1 MAFLLFNFLSI
12 FEEMVL
18 LDYKKRRI
26 RLEDERWDHIKE
38 NHPETKD
45 VISYIIDTLN
55 VPDFVQQGN
64 NSEILAVKRYTKT
77 PISRNKY
84 CVVVYK
90 TTGTDGFVITS
101 YFTRRPSFKR
111 KLLWKK

>member
-1 MAFLLFNFLSI
+1 MILS
-12 FEEMVL
+12 
-18 LDYKKRRI
+18 DYKKRRI

-38 NHPETKD
+38 NHPETKE
-45 VISYIIDTLN
+45 VIGFITETIST
-55 VPDFVQQGN
+55 PDFVQLGN
-64 NSEILAVKRYTKT
+64 NSEFLAVKRYTKT

-90 TTGTDGFVITS
+90 TIDTDGFVITS